1 MLEVLKRLTPR
12 GRWLGGL
19 GLAAILAA
27 AILGQRDVMRI
38 GVLLVVLPLLS
49 LILVSR
55 TRYRLSSAR
64 GLRPS
69 QASVGESVTS
79 VLRLENMSRLPS
91 GLLLLQDQT
100 PWQLG
105 PPQRLVVDRMA
116 GGSARDV
123 SYQLSAHVRGRYDV
137 GPLQV
142 RLVDPFGLAQTTRTF
157 TATDSLTVVPRVVPL
172 APIPLVGDWSGMG
185 ETRSRT
191 IASTGEDDV
200 VPREYRTGDE
210 LRRVH
215 WKSTAR
221 SGELMVRREE
231 QPWRTRATVLLD
243 TRTGAHRG
251 DGATSSFEWAV
262 AAAASTGAH
271 LASRGYA
278 LRLIDLDAV
287 PLRTTAHLAVD
298 GIAASAAQAPMLDAL
313 AIVVPSARTTPGIA
327 DARTRESAKDGLL
340 VVVLA
345 DLDPAYAVSLAALR
359 RGRATAI
366 ALIADI
372 SVWSGGA
379 ADTRAAARLEVLTT
393 TLLSAGWR
401 VAVCGPTDDLATAWR
416 GLTRG
421 RGRQPA
427 YAGKPGMQP

>member
-1 MLEVLKRLTPR
+1 MAEILKRLTTR

-19 GLAAILAA
+19 GIAATLAAG
-27 AILGQRDVMRI
+27 ILGQRDLMRI
-38 GVLLVVLPLLS
+38 GVLLVALPLLS
-49 LILVSR
+49 LVLVSR

-69 QASVGESVTS
+69 RASVGESATS

-91 GLLLLQDQT
+91 GLLLLQDQV

-105 PPQRLVVDRMA
+105 QPQRLVVDRMA

-123 SYQLSAHVRGRYDV
+123 SYELSAQIRGRYDV

-157 TATDSLTVVPRVVPL
+157 TTTDSLTVVPRVVPL

-185 ETRSRT
+185 ETRSRAV
-191 IASTGEDDV
+191 ASTGEDDV

-243 TRTGAHRG
+243 TRASAHRG
-251 DGATSSFEWAV
+251 AGAESSFEWAV
-262 AAAASTGAH
+262 AAAASAGAH

-278 LRLIDLDAV
+278 LRLLDLDAV
-287 PLRTTAHLAVD
+287 PLRTGAHLAVD
-298 GIAASAAQAPMLDAL
+298 GIAASSVQAPMLEAL
-313 AIVVPSARTTPGIA
+313 AIVAPSARTTPGIA
-327 DARTRESAKDGLL
+327 DARTRESARDGLL

-366 ALIADI
+366 ALIADTAA
-372 SVWSGGA
+372 WSGRT
-379 ADTRAAARLEVLTT
+379 ADTSATARLEVLTT

-401 VAVCGPTDDLATAWR
+401 VVVCGPADDLATAWR
-416 GLTRG
+416 SLVRG
-421 RGRQPA
+421 RGRQAA
-427 YAGKPGMQP
+427 YAVQPESRS

>member
-1 MLEVLKRLTPR
+1 MSEILKRLTTR

-19 GLAAILAA
+19 GIATCLAAGV
-27 AILGQRDVMRI
+27 LGQRDVMRI
-38 GVLLVVLPLLS
+38 GMLLVALPVLS

-64 GLRPS
+64 GLQPS
-69 QASVGESVTS
+69 RASIGESATS
-79 VLRLENMSRLPS
+79 VLRLQNLSRLPS
-91 GLLLLQDQT
+91 GLLLLQDQV

-105 PPQRLVVDRMA
+105 QPQRLVVDRMA

-123 SYQLSAHVRGRYDV
+123 SYELSPQVRGRYDV

-157 TATDSLTVVPRVVPL
+157 SATDSLTVVPRVVPL

-185 ETRSRT
+185 ETRSRA

-243 TRTGAHRG
+243 TRASAHRG
-251 DGATSSFEWAV
+251 AGASSSFEWAV

-278 LRLIDLDAV
+278 LRLIDFDAV
-287 PLRTTAHLAVD
+287 PLRTGTHLAVD
-298 GIAASAAQAPMLDAL
+298 GIAASSAQAPMLDAL
-313 AIVVPSARTTPGIA
+313 AIVALSARTTPGIA
-327 DARTRESAKDGLL
+327 DARTRESARDGLL

-366 ALIADI
+366 ALIADTSI
-372 SVWSGGA
+372 WGGRTA
-379 ADTRAAARLEVLTT
+379 GTTEATRLEVLTT
-393 TLLSAGWR
+393 TLLHAGWR
-401 VAVCGPTDDLATAWR
+401 VAVCGPDDDLATAWR
-416 GLTRG
+416 SLLPGH
-421 RGRQPA
+421 GRQVA
-427 YAGKPGMQP
+427 YAGQPGLRS